1 MCIARDFSYAEYNM
15 RQVAYVIE
23 QLNLEYAE
31 GPYLLRDHSMHA
43 KIVNMSKSI
52 GVEVSY
58 EKLPDIEHFLTN
70 FNQLVL
76 QSGLISKFLF
86 CIDLPLSLLT

>member
-1 MCIARDFSYAEYNM
+1 
-15 RQVAYVIE
+15 
-23 QLNLEYAE
+23 
-31 GPYLLRDHSMHA
+31 MHA